1 MADPDWTRTRAAL
14 GNLNPLKAAALL
26 PKLMLKGPGLIS
38 KAQGLLKD
46 YSFSDDK
53 FKILMIHE
61 LEKDLPDF
69 QDLYQAILAD
79 LMADKPRLG

>member
-1 MADPDWTRTRAAL
+1 MADSDWTRTRAAL
-14 GNLNPLKAAALL
+14 GSLNPLKAAAVV
-26 PKLMLKGPGLIS
+26 PKLMVKGPGLVS
-38 KAQGLLKD
+38 KAQGLLKE

-61 LEKDLPDF
+61 LERELPGF
-69 QDLYQAILAD
+69 ENLYQAILAD